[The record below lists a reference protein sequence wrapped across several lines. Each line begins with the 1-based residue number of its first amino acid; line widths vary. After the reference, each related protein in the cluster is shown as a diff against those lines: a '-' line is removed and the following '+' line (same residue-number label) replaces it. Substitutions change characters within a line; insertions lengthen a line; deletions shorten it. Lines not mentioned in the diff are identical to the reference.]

1 VDYPEDFQK
10 ALEFSNAAVK
20 FLKDSKLPLHPRNYT
35 LMYAYFSDQLP
46 TLRHEVD
53 QALSTAKSLSPEILA
68 SLYSRHFG
76 SDVEAQFILDASET
90 IESTLKKLLQQLDE
104 AGQNNRG
111 YSEALQAFSGSI
123 DPGSLKAGGLDNL
136 RAALIGI
143 LSETKK
149 MQAHTM
155 DLEGRLSTTNDVIGE
170 LRENLDQIR
179 QEAFTDA
186 LTGLAN
192 RRSLDMQLGE
202 MMAVATDGGKPLTL
216 IMADIDHFKKFNDTY
231 GHPIGDQV
239 LKLVAKTLTDCVRG
253 QDIVARYGG
262 EEFAIVLPA
271 TNLEGAFAV
280 AENIRTTLSTKKLTR
295 KATGDSLGAVTVSLG
310 IALFRQGEAV
320 ADLIDRADQG
330 LYLSKS
336 AGRNRTSCIEKP
348 DMLMPARPVSANP
361 Q

>member
-1 VDYPEDFQK
+1 MDYPEDFQK

-35 LMYAYFSDQLP
+35 LMYAYFSDQSP
-46 TLRHEVD
+46 ALRAEFD
-53 QALSTAKSLSPEILA
+53 QARSTNKSLTPAVLSN
-68 SLYSRHFG
+68 LYSKHFG
-76 SDVEAQFILDASET
+76 GDAEAQFILDASET
-90 IESTLKKLLQQLDE
+90 IEATLKNLLQQLDQ
-104 AGQNNRG
+104 AGQNSRG

-123 DPGSLKAGGLDNL
+123 DPGSLKASGLDHL
-136 RAALIGI
+136 RTALVGV
-143 LSETKK
+143 LGETKK
-149 MQAHTM
+149 MQARTM
-155 DLEGRLSTTNDVIGE
+155 ELEGRLSNTNNVIVD

-192 RRSLDMQLGE
+192 RRSLYAKLEE
-202 MMAVATDGGKPLTL
+202 MMAATTTDGTPLSL

-239 LKLVAKTLTDCVRG
+239 LTLVAKTLKDCVRG

-262 EEFAIVLPA
+262 EEFALLLPN
-271 TNLEGAFAV
+271 TSLEGAYAV

-295 KATGDSLGAVTVSLG
+295 KATGDNLGVVSISLG
-310 IALFRQGEAV
+310 IALFRPGEEV
-320 ADLIDRADQG
+320 DDLIDRADQG

-336 AGRNRTSCIEKP
+336 NGRNRTSCVESP
-348 DMLMPARPVSANP
+348 DILLPTRSV
-361 Q
+361 